1 MRDENLRP
9 ERNNWLKKLDQLV
22 ANLQRK
28 GYEDHNTFCKSIKL
42 QGSLAVI
49 LPKMIQQSTPA
60 RLLPKR
66 KKRADTEREREST
79 WKIVVKP

>member
-9 ERNNWLKKLDQLV
+9 ERNNWMKKLDQLV

-42 QGSLAVI
+42 
-49 LPKMIQQSTPA
+49 
-60 RLLPKR
+60 
-66 KKRADTEREREST
+66 
-79 WKIVVKP
+79 